1 MMGRRN
7 LALHF
12 QPLQSLMCCVFPC
25 RAHYEGDLERVR
37 SGNMPPQKTK
47 AEIMFVLLLLLDY
60 LITEVRIK
68 LTTATANYCVAQNAQ
83 MMHKMKGHFVL
94 HKNSNTYLH

>member
-1 MMGRRN
+1 MKFTN
-7 LALHF
+7 W
-12 QPLQSLMCCVFPC
+12 MCLFPNKSASC
-25 RAHYEGDLERVR
+25 LPSR
-37 SGNMPPQKTK
+37 T
-47 AEIMFVLLLLLDY
+47 I
-60 LITEVRIK
+60 RIK